1 MLYRPENFDPLTETP
16 WHDED
21 VRARIQAVVD
31 DARTTY
37 SPDDFWPAD
46 EWDAYRSPLPLMNL
60 YVGAA
65 GVLWALHELARRN
78 DADVDLDLA
87 AAARRMVERWR
98 EQPDFMDDP
107 DHPLP
112 EPRESGFLAGGAGVV
127 YVAWLLTGDGDLAD
141 DLLAR
146 VRANNH
152 NEADEIMWG
161 SPGTMVAAR
170 AMHESTGEDRW
181 ASAWREAA
189 EALLARRDGDGLWS
203 ISLYGG
209 THRGT
214 TPPHG
219 LVGNVASL
227 LRGGAL
233 LDDDVRQTLMRDT
246 NDVLA
251 RIAFVE
257 DGLANWPHPADR
269 DQLEGRD
276 GEIRLQWCVG
286 SPGIVICTADYLDE
300 ELLLAGAELVW
311 QAGPHGDEKGAGICH
326 GTAGNGYALLKT
338 FARTQDERWLDR
350 ARRFAV
356 HALEQVERKEHGRYS
371 LFTGDVGAALFAA
384 DCLAVRTAYPL
395 LEATAAADS

>member
-1 MLYRPENFDPLTETP
+1 MTLYDPAKFDRLTDDP
-16 WHDED
+16 WDEER
-21 VRARIQAVVD
+21 VRAGIRAIVAN
-31 DARTTY
+31 AERAY

-46 EWDAYRSPLPLMNL
+46 EWDSYRSPLPLMNL

-65 GVLWALHELARRN
+65 GVLWALHELARRG
-78 DADVDLDLA
+78 DADVSLDLPTA
-87 AAARRMVERWR
+87 ASRMVDRWR
-98 EQPDFMDDP
+98 EQPDFMQDD

-127 YVAWLLTGDGDLAD
+127 YVGWLLDPSAELAD
-141 DLLAR
+141 DLEAR
-146 VRANNH
+146 IRANRD
-152 NEADEIMWG
+152 NEAEEVMWG

-170 AMHESTGEDRW
+170 ALHELTGDERW
-181 ASAWREAA
+181 ADAWREAA
-189 EALLARRDGDGLWS
+189 DALLGRRDADGLWS

-209 THRGT
+209 THRGM

-219 LVGNVASL
+219 VVGIVAAL
-227 LRGGAL
+227 LRGGPL
-233 LDDDVRQTLMRDT
+233 LTAAERDTLTRDT
-246 NDVLA
+246 NAILA
-251 RIAFVE
+251 RTAFVE

-269 DQLEGRD
+269 ETLEGRD

-286 SPGIVICTADYLDE
+286 APGTIIAAGDYLDE

-326 GTAGNGYALLKT
+326 GTAGNGYALLKA
-338 FARTQDERWLDR
+338 FERTQDEPWLER

-356 HALEQVERKEHGRYS
+356 HALEQVERKSGRHS

-384 DCLAVRTAYPL
+384 ACLAARTDYPL
-395 LEATAAADS
+395 LDAKAPAGT